1 MNLYTRIAVQE
12 TRRMQDRIAKLD
24 QRLPSIMRGERLV
37 EALVDVGLAA
47 STEYSHYEGVVIEVR
62 GAIDALPALLVTVE
76 EVSSPFGRALVRAGQ
91 ADRYQLLP
99 PGHEENGGAISIDL
113 IGH

>member
-12 TRRMQDRIAKLD
+12 TRRMQDRIAKLN
-24 QRLPSIMRGERLV
+24 QRLPSILRGERLA
-37 EALVDVGLAA
+37 EALACAGLDARID
-47 STEYSHYEGVVIEVR
+47 YSHDDGVLVQLH
-62 GAIDALPALLVTVE
+62 GAIDALPLLLVTIE
-76 EVSSPFGRALVRAGQ
+76 EASSPYGRALVRAGQ

-99 PGHEENGGAISIDL
+99 PGHEENGGVITVDL